1 LESGSCRTAE
11 DGPVE
16 TGTALR
22 QTLLKAGS
30 AGERRSGVRA
40 VSEFEVAIA
49 PTGDAGKYRVD
60 VLDSPDGGTTS
71 AVATLDVAALL
82 AARAG
87 LEQAVRYSSLGL
99 PALQAAEAELRDVGQ
114 RLFAGLLGTGEVA
127 GLYRTATALA
137 GERRDPLRLVL
148 RIADPALAAL
158 PWEAMYD
165 EATAAYVS
173 RRVELVRHVDVITG
187 VPTLHVD
194 PPLRILG
201 IVSSPADKQ
210 LLDED
215 KEQRQ
220 LAGALGDLVKAGL
233 AEVSWTLSATWAD
246 VQDALRDGPWH
257 AVHFIGHGGF
267 DPDLGEGVLCLVGDD
282 GRTDAVE
289 SDRLIDLLRSARPAP
304 PLIMLNS
311 CSGARGSTTDLFSG
325 TAAALIRGGFGAVV
339 AMQYEITDA
348 AAVEFTRG
356 FYTALARNR
365 GVDEAVTDG
374 RRAVLRLGRQTLEWV
389 TPVLYL
395 RGKNARLFAVSPP
408 SGQAAPPAGQAAPP
422 AGQAAPPAGQAESP
436 AAAVSPPAVA
446 SPPVMPP
453 AATGGRTR
461 AAVPSG
467 QPAAADSPEI
477 ARLRATH
484 PGLSPAVLEVLAQR
498 ETSAGRGPVRQVR
511 AVAAHD
517 GGAVAVAFSPDGTLL
532 ASAGKDRT
540 VRVFDAA
547 SLVEDRIDRD
557 QADEARALAFA
568 PDGTLASGW
577 TDGSVRILRPGGSGW
592 VRWADLGGTDKRA
605 VVRVGYA
612 PGAGGPGAAVFA
624 AGTDRG
630 TVAIWRDQ
638 AGGWRGAESR
648 PLTWGI
654 GEHGLAA
661 LALSPD
667 GEMLATSGPSGF
679 RGARI
684 GLWSTADRSQRGTF
698 GGSLS
703 LYGAPSGLIED
714 LAFSLDGRL
723 LASGDRGGGIWL
735 WDVPGRRGR
744 QLAKGLGR
752 VRAVALSPAVGA
764 LLAAGGDSGMA
775 LWDTARGQPVRP
787 LEGHHG
793 PVRSIA
799 FSPDGRLMASAGEDG
814 TVRLWE

>member
-1 LESGSCRTAE
+1 M
-11 DGPVE
+11 E

-71 AVATLDVAALL
+71 AVAPLDVAALL

-87 LEQAVRYSSLGL
+87 LEEAVRFSSLGL
-99 PALQAAEAELRDVGQ
+99 PKLQAAEAGLRDVGRQ
-114 RLFAGLLGTGEVA
+114 LFAALLGTGNVA

-137 GERRDPLRLVL
+137 DERRDPLRLVL

-173 RRVELVRHVDVITG
+173 RRVELVRHVDVLTG
-187 VPTLHVD
+187 VPTLHVE

-210 LLDED
+210 LLDEG
-215 KEQRQ
+215 KEKRQ
-220 LAGALGDLVKAGL
+220 LAGALGDLVNAGL
-233 AEVSWTLSATWAD
+233 AEVSWAPSAAWED
-246 VQDALRDGPWH
+246 VQNSLRDGPWH

-282 GRTDAVE
+282 GLTNAVE
-289 SDRLIDLLRSARPAP
+289 ATRLIDLLHSARPAP
-304 PLIMLNS
+304 PLIVLNS
-311 CSGARGSTTDLFSG
+311 CSGARGSTTDLFSS

-339 AMQYEITDA
+339 AMQYEITGS

-356 FYTALARNR
+356 FYTAVARNR
-365 GVDEAVTDG
+365 GIDEAVTDG

-395 RGKNARLFAVSPP
+395 SGKNARLFAVSRP
-408 SGQAAPPAGQAAPP
+408 SGQA
-422 AGQAAPPAGQAESP
+422 
-436 AAAVSPPAVA
+436 VSPPPAMLPA
-446 SPPVMPP
+446 P
-453 AATGGRTR
+453 AAES
-461 AAVPSG
+461 AA
-467 QPAAADSPEI
+467 I
-477 ARLRATH
+477 ARIRAEH

-498 ETSAGRGPVRQVR
+498 EAAAGRGPARQAHV
-511 AVAAHD
+511 VTAHD

-547 SLVEDRIDRD
+547 SLGEAD
-557 QADEARALAFA
+557 AYHDEAGEVHAVAFT
-568 PDGTLASGW
+568 PDGTLVSGW
-577 TDGSVRILRPGGSGW
+577 SDGSVRIMRHGAAGPLPLTDLR
-592 VRWADLGGTDKRA
+592 RAAEQA
-605 VVRVGYA
+605 VVRVACA
-612 PGAGGPGAAVFA
+612 PVAGGPGADVLA
-624 AGTDRG
+624 AGTGRG
-630 TVAIWRDQ
+630 AVAIWREPT
-638 AGGWRGAESR
+638 GGWRGAALRPPARNSGAWR
-648 PLTWGI
+648 PLTWST
-654 GEHGLAA
+654 GEQGLAA

-667 GEMLATSGPSGF
+667 GELLATSGPSGF
-679 RGARI
+679 RGERI
-684 GLWSTADRSQRGTF
+684 GLWSTADRSDRGWL
-698 GGSLS
+698 GGPFSQ
-703 LYGAPSGLIED
+703 YGAPSGVIED
-714 LAFSLDGRL
+714 IAFSPDGSM
-723 LASGDRGGGIWL
+723 LASGGRDGGIWL
-735 WDVPGRRGR
+735 WDVPGLRGR
-744 QLAKGLGR
+744 ELAKAPGP
-752 VRAVALSPAVGA
+752 VRAVAFSPADGA

-775 LWDTARGQPVRP
+775 LWDTARSEPLRA

-799 FSPDGRLMASAGEDG
+799 FSPDGRVMASAGDDG